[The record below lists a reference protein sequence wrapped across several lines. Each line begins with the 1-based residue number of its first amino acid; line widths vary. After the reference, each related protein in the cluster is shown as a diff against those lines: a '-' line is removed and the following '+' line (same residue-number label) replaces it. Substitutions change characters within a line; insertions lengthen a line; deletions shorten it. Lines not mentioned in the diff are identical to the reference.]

1 MRYLYVELFTSY
13 KERKKPF
20 YTIRAMPQTTETEQQ
35 KEWFVLRVTY
45 QRELSAKAKLDALG
59 IACFVP
65 TKVVRKLEKSGKY
78 VKKRV
83 SALHNYIFVNSTR
96 SCIDNIKLSKI
107 PWLRYVIDHKRD
119 NTKSTVLTVPE
130 KQMLDFIAVAGSDDE
145 HIEYIS
151 EEEINFS
158 RGERVRILG
167 GPFEG
172 VEGIFM
178 KINNKRGRCVVVKI
192 EGITAVATTTIPS
205 ILVEKIEQQ

>member
-1 MRYLYVELFTSY
+1 MSQE
-13 KERKKPF
+13 
-20 YTIRAMPQTTETEQQ
+20 TETEQL

-45 QRELSAKAKLDALG
+45 QRELSAKEKLEALG

-65 TKVVRKLEKSGKY
+65 TKVVRKLDKSGKY

-96 SCIDNIKLSKI
+96 GCIDGIKQHKI
-107 PWLRYVIDHKRD
+107 PWLRYVIDHKHD
-119 NTKSTVLTVPE
+119 KTQSNVLTVPE
-130 KQMLDFIAVAGSDDE
+130 KQMLDFIAIAGSDDE
-145 HIEYIS
+145 RIEYIS
-151 EEEINFS
+151 EEQMSFN

-192 EGITAVATTTIPS
+192 EGITAVATATIPS
-205 ILVEKIEQQ
+205 VLVEKII

>member
-1 MRYLYVELFTSY
+1 MELFTTD
-13 KERKKPF
+13 KEHKKPL
-20 YTIRAMPQTTETEQQ
+20 YIICAMNQTTETEQQ

-45 QRELSAKAKLDALG
+45 QRELSAKEKLEALG
-59 IACFVP
+59 ITCFVP
-65 TKVVRKLEKSGKY
+65 TKIARKMDKSGKY
-78 VKKRV
+78 IKKRV

-96 SCIDNIKLSKI
+96 GSIDNIKQHKI

-130 KQMLDFIAVAGSDDE
+130 KQMLDFIAIAGSDDE
-145 HIEYIS
+145 RIEYIS
-151 EEEINFS
+151 EEQIS
-158 RGERVRILG
+158 LTRGERVRILG

-192 EGITAVATTTIPS
+192 EGITAVATATIPS
-205 ILVEKIEQQ
+205 ILVEKIS